1 MSPAKNMS
9 LSERLAD
16 NTLDQLSERSIYN
29 TLTSQINTPAQA
41 NQ

>member
-1 MSPAKNMS
+1 MSPTKNMS

-16 NTLDQLSERSIYN
+16 NTLDQLSERLIYN

>member
-16 NTLDQLSERSIYN
+16 NTLDQFSERSIYN
-29 TLTSQINTPAQA
+29 TLSQINTPAQA

>member
-1 MSPAKNMS
+1 MSPTKNMS

-29 TLTSQINTPAQA
+29 SLMSQMNTPAQA